1 MPWLWWLLA
10 ILLSL
15 FLLLFIAPVT
25 LYICFSHQQEETTLE
40 LQIKLWPGLQYR
52 KHVPGLFA
60 ARKAKTEQPESP
72 PHRESASVVKKTQGK
87 MKKLRRLVKSI
98 VPAALFLLR
107 RAKLRRVRWH
117 TRLGLF
123 DAASTGIATGCLW
136 GVKCFLLSLLY
147 RLSAPL
153 CRPDIAVVPEFRQP
167 FFAGEFAS
175 TISVRLGYILAAGVK
190 AAYFYFFK
198 Y

>member
-1 MPWLWWLLA
+1 MPWFWWLLA

-25 LYICFSHQQEETTLE
+25 FYICFVHRREETSLE
-40 LQIKLWPGLQYR
+40 LRIKLWPGLKYQ
-52 KHVPGLFA
+52 KNFPDLFA
-60 ARKAKTEQPESP
+60 VRKEQPESP
-72 PHRESASVVKKTQGK
+72 PRQEAVPATKKTRRK
-87 MKKLRRLVKSI
+87 IKKLRRLVKSI
-98 VPAALFLLR
+98 LPPVLFLLR
-107 RAKLRRVRWH
+107 RAKLHRVRWH

-153 CRPDIAVVPEFRQP
+153 CWPDIAVVPEFRQP
-167 FFAGEFAS
+167 FFAGEFAF
-175 TISVRLGYILAAGVK
+175 TISVRLGYILAASVK